1 MSDKK
6 KFFFFRWFTKE
17 GWIGRLFNAENAKEI
32 NLQEISAKGV
42 QVLDTVL
49 LYEADARLISS
60 AFSDNAEAS
69 TVEVIEVL
77 KGLKERLTDIQ
88 TTVDVAE
95 NLEDYTFSN
104 DALTDDFIKD
114 ELKLVSMA
122 VQDGFI
128 SKLEALPIIT
138 RVIQFIKD
146 RKNED

>member
-32 NLQEISAKGV
+32 NLKEISSKGV

-49 LYEADARLISS
+49 LYEADVRLISS
-60 AFSDNAEAS
+60 AFSDNVEAS
-69 TVEVIEVL
+69 AAEIIEII
-77 KGLKERLTDIQ
+77 KGLKERLADIE

-95 NLEDYTFSN
+95 NLEDFTFSE
-104 DALTDDFIKD
+104 DAITDDFIKD

-122 VQDGFI
+122 VQDGVI

-138 RVIQFIKD
+138 RAIQFIKD
-146 RKNED
+146 RKGQD